1 MIFASCRWFNSGDSG
16 EGINARAPTGVE
28 VCLEGSYLSPLLL
41 LDADVAVGQVFV
53 SRWRE
58 EVGDILTSKI
68 GLVPRNPML
77 LTSRK

>member
-1 MIFASCRWFNSGDSG
+1 M
-16 EGINARAPTGVE
+16 
-28 VCLEGSYLSPLLL
+28 CLEGSYLSPLLL